1 MLGMLAF
8 ALVASM
14 GSAAKTAAPV
24 NNNPPKIQG
33 TAEEGE
39 TLNATPGDWS
49 GTEPIKFTAQWRRC
63 SAAGT
68 NCVAIAGATGAT
80 YRLRAADVG
89 ATIRVTVMAT
99 NRDGSAQ
106 ATSRPTA
113 VVKAAVP
120 NAPTNSSAPTI
131 SGTAKQGQ
139 TLTADRGE
147 WSGTSPID
155 FNYQWQR
162 CDQNGGTCSNIA
174 GATKQ
179 TYVLTSADVGNTVR
193 VRVTATNS
201 AGRTTTYSR
210 PTALV
215 VGATNPPPPPPPP
228 APPGSV
234 IPVSKVG
241 SPERLVISEAR
252 FEPAVIRSR
261 NEIET
266 IHFRI
271 MDTKGRLVSGALVLA
286 TPLPYVWASA
296 PAETVS
302 DSRGVATVQFRIR
315 PLVPRKSAIVVFA
328 RARKPGDSILAG
340 ISSRR
345 LVQVLVN
352 IG

>member
-8 ALVASM
+8 ALVASI

-24 NNNPPKIQG
+24 NTNPPKIEG

-39 TLNATPGDWS
+39 TLNATAGDWS
-49 GTEPIKFTAQWRRC
+49 GTQPIRFTAQWRRC
-63 SAAGT
+63 TPAGT
-68 NCVAIAGATGAT
+68 NCVAIAGATTPT

-89 ATIRVTVMAT
+89 TTIRITVTAR
-99 NRDGSAQ
+99 NSDGSAQ

-131 SGTAKQGQ
+131 SGTPRQGQ

-162 CDQNGGTCSNIA
+162 CDRNGDTCSSIA

-179 TYVLTSADVGNTVR
+179 THVLTSADVGNTVR

-215 VGATNPPPPPPPP
+215 AGATKPPPPPP
-228 APPGSV
+228 PPGSV
-234 IPVSKVG
+234 IPVSQVN

-261 NEIET
+261 NEIVT
-266 IHFRI
+266 IRFRI

-296 PAETVS
+296 PAETAS

-315 PLVPRKSAIVVFA
+315 RLVPRKSAIVVFA
-328 RARKPGDSILAG
+328 RARKPGDNILTG
-340 ISSRR
+340 VSSRR